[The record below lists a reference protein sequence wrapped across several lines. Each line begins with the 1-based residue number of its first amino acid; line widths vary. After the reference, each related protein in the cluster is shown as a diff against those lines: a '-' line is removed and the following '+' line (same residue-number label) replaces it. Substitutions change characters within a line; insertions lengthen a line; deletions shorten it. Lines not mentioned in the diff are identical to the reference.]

1 MKVDPDCVYKLDRL
15 IEYIGTDE
23 EVIKNMIGIFLTTT
37 PDLLS
42 QIIAGLQSENYDEIA
57 KNVHKLK
64 PTLDIFGIDTL
75 HDPIRSIENYAKQ
88 KKNIQ
93 KISELISL
101 VEKTLEKAF
110 IELKRDFN
118 LS

>member
-1 MKVDPDCVYKLDRL
+1 MKVDPDCVYKLDKL
-15 IEYIGTDE
+15 IEYIGNDE

-42 QIIAGLQSENYDEIA
+42 QVLAGLQSENYDEIA

-64 PTLDIFGIDTL
+64 PTLDIFGIDSL

-93 KISELISL
+93 KIAELIAL
-101 VEKTLEKAF
+101 LEKTLEKVIF
-110 IELKRDFN
+110 ELKKDFS

>member
-1 MKVDPDCVYKLDRL
+1 MKVDPDCVYKLDKL

-42 QIIAGLQSENYDEIA
+42 QVLAGLQSENYDEIA

-64 PTLDIFGIDTL
+64 PTLDIFGIDSL

-93 KISELISL
+93 KIAELIAL
-101 VEKTLEKAF
+101 LEKTLEKVIF
-110 IELKRDFN
+110 ELKKDFS